1 MNTSNIRKK
10 DVKKVN
16 IIPNISAKFNKLRLT
31 APDLQH
37 EF

>member
-1 MNTSNIRKK
+1 MHTNIRGK

-16 IIPNISAKFNKLRLT
+16 IITNISAKFNKLKLR